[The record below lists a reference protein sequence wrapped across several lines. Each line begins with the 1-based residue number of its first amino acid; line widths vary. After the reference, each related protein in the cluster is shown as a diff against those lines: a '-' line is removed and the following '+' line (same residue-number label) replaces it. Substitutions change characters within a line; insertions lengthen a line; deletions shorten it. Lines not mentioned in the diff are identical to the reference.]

1 LVPWRYNWGM
11 DESAARTGLIW
22 AIVAGVA
29 VWGVVLAVG
38 AWRLNHN
45 PWRTVVV
52 LACVAA
58 FLGFW
63 GAMLAIRARRIRGR

>member
-1 LVPWRYNWGM
+1 M
-11 DESAARTGLIW
+11 EESAARARLIW

-45 PWRTVVV
+45 AWRTVVV

>member
-1 LVPWRYNWGM
+1 M